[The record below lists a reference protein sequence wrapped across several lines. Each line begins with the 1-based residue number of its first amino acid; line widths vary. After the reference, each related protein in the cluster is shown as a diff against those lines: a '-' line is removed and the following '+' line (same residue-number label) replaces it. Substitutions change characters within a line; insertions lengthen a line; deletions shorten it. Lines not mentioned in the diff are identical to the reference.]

1 MAMRE
6 GAASEPWLSIFPTEI
21 SRNIPYEMG
30 SRSELDFK
38 FPKHRVGDALAMAVF
53 NREVS
58 VFTSG
63 YGICWGDLSISNM
76 NVLGMDIYYVIYG
89 FCGV

>member
-1 MAMRE
+1 
-6 GAASEPWLSIFPTEI
+6 
-21 SRNIPYEMG
+21 MG
-30 SRSELDFK
+30 SRSELDFE

-58 VFTSG
+58 VFTRG
-63 YGICWGDLSISNM
+63 YGICWGYQSMSIV